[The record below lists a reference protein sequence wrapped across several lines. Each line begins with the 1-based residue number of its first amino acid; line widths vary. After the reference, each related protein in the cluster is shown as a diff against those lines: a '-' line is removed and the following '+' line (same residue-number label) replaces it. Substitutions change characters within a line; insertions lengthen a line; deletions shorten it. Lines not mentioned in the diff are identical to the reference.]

1 MDQKPVNAQAEHYL
15 SQLLTAVAD
24 HPAKCALALD
34 AIPVPVYMTDVGG
47 AVTYWNAACVEFAGR
62 QPELGRDR
70 WCVTWRLYTM
80 TGEPLPH
87 EDCPMALAIRGREA
101 RRGDI
106 AIALRPDGSRRAFN
120 PYPVPLF
127 DEDGELTGAVNML
140 IDVTDEQA
148 EALASQSERCR
159 RLAAAIDDRQASAV
173 LKAMADGYDTT
184 AGELGKA

>member
-1 MDQKPVNAQAEHYL
+1 MNGSPLNPQADHYL

-24 HPAKCALALD
+24 YPAKSTEALD
-34 AIPVPVYMTDVGG
+34 AIPVPVYMTDITG
-47 AVTYWNAACVEFAGR
+47 AVTYWNAACVQFAGR

-87 EDCPMALAIRGREA
+87 EVCPMALAIRRREP
-101 RRGDI
+101 RRGDV

-127 DEDGELTGAVNML
+127 GEDGELTGAVNML
-140 IDVTDEQA
+140 IDVTEEQA
-148 EALASQSERCR
+148 ETLASQSARCR
-159 RLAAAIDDRQASAV
+159 RLAAAIDDRQASSV
-173 LKAMADGYDTT
+173 LKAMAEGYDTT
-184 AGELGKA
+184 ARELSKA